1 MVDDLKHAFS
11 FFLEDKLWK
20 KKMFTA
26 SAVAIVPIINIA
38 SLGYLIEFF
47 RNVLEKR
54 PDKRV
59 LPPWENFG
67 ELFFKG
73 LVLAL
78 ATLIYGA
85 VFSILMFL
93 LGMGSSVTTL
103 GSAISGGEAP
113 STSFTMI
120 IASFLCVYGLSCI
133 LWAAGVFYS
142 ETLQVKAVFR
152 LSELFTRM
160 AGLGRDY
167 FLLMLVW
174 TVGILLM
181 NFIFGFIPY
190 VGFPLTIIFSYMF
203 GIGIAYQTAVLD
215 RISFSPVVAD
225 PVMDKARDSEIDYDD
240 EDEYGYKK
248 KRKRKASDV
257 MDGYDEVLTWST
269 SSDEAE

>member
-1 MVDDLKHAFS
+1 MIDSLKHAFS

-20 KKMFTA
+20 KKMLIA
-26 SAVAIVPIINIA
+26 SAVSVIPIVGIA

-47 RNVLEKR
+47 RNVLEKK
-54 PDKRV
+54 PDKRA

-73 LVLAL
+73 LVPAL
-78 ATLIYGA
+78 ACLIYGA
-85 VFSILMFL
+85 VFAILMFL
-93 LGMGSSVTTL
+93 FGMGTSVTSV

-120 IASFLCVYGLSCI
+120 IVSFLCVYGLSAI
-133 LWAAGVFYS
+133 LWAACVFYS
-142 ETLQVKAVFR
+142 ETLQVKVVFR
-152 LSELFTRM
+152 VSEVFVRM
-160 AGLGRDY
+160 AGLGRDF

-174 TVGILLM
+174 TIGIQLL
-181 NFIFGFIPY
+181 NFICGFIPY
-190 VGFPLTIIFSYMF
+190 VGFPLTVILCYMF
-203 GIGIAYQTAVLD
+203 GIGIAYQVAEMD

-225 PVMDKARDSEIDYDD
+225 PVMDKARDSEIEDDD

-269 SSDEAE
+269 DSDDAE